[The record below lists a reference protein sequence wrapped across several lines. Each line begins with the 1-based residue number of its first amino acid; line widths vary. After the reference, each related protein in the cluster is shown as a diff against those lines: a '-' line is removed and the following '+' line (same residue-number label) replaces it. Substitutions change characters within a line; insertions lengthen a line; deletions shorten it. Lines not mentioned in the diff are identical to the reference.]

1 MKDGSDEPEAWR
13 RAFGLYISTSLR
25 DGDSGTWEPI
35 PKPQTLEAPAMLA
48 EAGAPTVQIF
58 GLAHAFDQG
67 PQAKGG
73 EEKALSVVSGM
84 VGFAPQAA
92 LLKDKGAN
100 VAQNTLSPTKEK
112 PPDATGQGMP
122 AFVQAAGT
130 FVGGRRMEL
139 RNRPQEMSQIEIPF
153 APAPSS
159 LRLVML
165 WCVLVSL
172 FVAGVVASLY
182 FSGVFDKK
190 LREAPTIRCDCHF
203 SVAFLDPVFSHLSAR
218 DTAARARGVQR
229 CSQINIEI
237 RPLHGS
243 GCGSPGRDQVEMIV
257 KMIGMSKS
265 ELLQQCPQV
274 RTTMG

>member
-1 MKDGSDEPEAWR
+1 
-13 RAFGLYISTSLR
+13 
-25 DGDSGTWEPI
+25 
-35 PKPQTLEAPAMLA
+35 
-48 EAGAPTVQIF
+48 
-58 GLAHAFDQG
+58 
-67 PQAKGG
+67 
-73 EEKALSVVSGM
+73 
-84 VGFAPQAA
+84 
-92 LLKDKGAN
+92 
-100 VAQNTLSPTKEK
+100 
-112 PPDATGQGMP
+112 
-122 AFVQAAGT
+122 
-130 FVGGRRMEL
+130 
-139 RNRPQEMSQIEIPF
+139 
-153 APAPSS
+153 
-159 LRLVML
+159 
-165 WCVLVSL
+165 
-172 FVAGVVASLY
+172 
-182 FSGVFDKK
+182 